1 MKSFKFSIEL
11 FTFFSSSKNSWSFPN
26 SSVILIMNSLK
37 SNDFSS
43 ISCTSLSVDT
53 TIWSYLGFQSWFYK
67 KILHESAFWF
77 RGWLGGCGRITSSFR
92 RTYSKATCW
101 DVWGI
106 CRLFIF
112 TASYVFYLLLYNF
125 SVFHFLSIRW
135 KKFILYS
142 KELTS

>member
-67 KILHESAFWF
+67 NIYMKALFDFVVGWGVAVELHLHLGELVRKLLVETFEEFVGCLFLQLHMFSIYYCITFLCSIFF
-77 RGWLGGCGRITSSFR
+77 R
-92 RTYSKATCW
+92 
-101 DVWGI
+101 
-106 CRLFIF
+106 
-112 TASYVFYLLLYNF
+112 
-125 SVFHFLSIRW
+125 
-135 KKFILYS
+135 
-142 KELTS
+142 